1 MAQTHNA
8 TWIVLLEAPGDGV
21 RLAVKD
27 CIDVEGLPTTVGCP
41 VIAERARPA
50 GQDAAVVAAARRSG
64 AQIVGKTNLTELCWS
79 ASGMNAWSGTP
90 VNPADPQRLPGG
102 SSSGSAV
109 AVALGEADVALGTD
123 TGGSVR
129 IPAACCGVVG
139 LKTTWGRVP
148 AGGVYPLAPSLDTVG
163 PLGADVAAVELGMRL
178 IEPGFTVGPCELAV
192 GRIRPDTEPAV
203 DADTDAAI
211 DAALDA
217 AGIRA
222 EPTDAPD
229 FAAIQA
235 ATDVLI
241 DSEAYV
247 VNAYLMPEF
256 ARLGRNIQRNM
267 TEAAAISAEQ
277 VAAAEEARASVREW
291 FQGQLARHPILA
303 LPTLV
308 GPPPL
313 LGTRGMPLTI
323 LTMPAN
329 LTGLPALALP
339 VPGGPAGL
347 SASLQLIGPPGG
359 EEQLL
364 TLGRVIEAAV
374 AARSLP
380 PREAGPEEG
389 LPAGHLLLVQLPQ
402 GRDRPAQ
409 HPPQGR
415 NMGIHSYS
423 PRSKRGLADGD
434 PQGTPPVGPVFYFKR

>member
-1 MAQTHNA
+1 MPQTDTA
-8 TWIVLLEAPGDGV
+8 TWIVRLEADGGGP

-64 AQIVGKTNLTELCWS
+64 ARIVGKTNLTELCWS
-79 ASGMNAWSGTP
+79 AGGMNAWSGTP

-129 IPAACCGVVG
+129 IPAACCGIVG
-139 LKTTWGRVP
+139 LKTTWGRIPVS
-148 AGGVYPLAPSLDTVG
+148 GVYPLAPSLDTVG

-192 GRIRPDTEPAV
+192 GRIRPTGGRAAV
-203 DADTDAAI
+203 DPAT

-217 AGIRA
+217 ALDAAHILVSEA
-222 EPTDAPD
+222 DAPD
-229 FAAIQA
+229 FAAVERA
-235 ATDVLI
+235 ADALI
-241 DSEAYV
+241 DSEAYQ
-247 VNAYLMPEF
+247 VNAYLLPEI
-256 ARLGRNIQRNM
+256 ARLGENIQRNL
-267 TEAAAISAEQ
+267 TEAAAVTAEQ
-277 VAAAEEARASVREW
+277 VAAAKEARASVREW
-291 FQGQLARHPILA
+291 FMGQLARYRFLA

-308 GPPPL
+308 GAPPL
-313 LGTRGMPLTI
+313 IGARMPLTI

-359 EEQLL
+359 EEQLIA
-364 TLGRVIEAAV
+364 LGRVIEAAV
-374 AARSLP
+374 AALWLP
-380 PREAGPEEG
+380 PRESGSEQGLEG
-389 LPAGHLLLVQLPQ
+389 VDLVVVDLP
-402 GRDRPAQ
+402 
-409 HPPQGR
+409 
-415 NMGIHSYS
+415 
-423 PRSKRGLADGD
+423 DGGD
-434 PQGTPPVGPVFYFKR
+434 

>member
-1 MAQTHNA
+1 MPQTDAA
-8 TWIVLLEAPGDGV
+8 TWIVRLEANGSGA

-27 CIDVEGLPTTVGCP
+27 CIDVQGLPTTVGCP

-79 ASGMNAWSGTP
+79 AGGMNAWSGTP

-109 AVALGEADVALGTD
+109 AVALGEADAALGTD

-148 AGGVYPLAPSLDTVG
+148 ATGVYPLAASLDTVG

-178 IEPGFTVGPCELAV
+178 IEPGFTVGGCELAV
-192 GRIRPDTEPAV
+192 GRIRPAGGR
-203 DADTDAAI
+203 AAI
-211 DAALDA
+211 DPATDAALDA
-217 AGIRA
+217 ALEAAGLGVSEA
-222 EPTDAPD
+222 DAPD
-229 FAAIQA
+229 FEAIERAADA
-235 ATDVLI
+235 LI
-241 DSEAYV
+241 DFEAYQ
-247 VNAYLMPEF
+247 VNAYLMPEL
-256 ARLGRNIQRNM
+256 ARLGENIQRNL
-267 TEAAAISAEQ
+267 TEAATITAGQ
-277 VAAAEEARASVREW
+277 VAAAAEVRASVRDW
-291 FQGQLARHPILA
+291 FMGQLARHPFLA

-308 GPPPL
+308 GAPPL
-313 LGTRGMPLTI
+313 IGARMPLTI

-364 TLGRVIEAAV
+364 ALGRVIEAAV
-374 AARSLP
+374 AALWLPLP
-380 PREAGPEEG
+380 PREAGAEQG
-389 LPAGHLLLVQLPQ
+389 LKSADLVVVDLP
-402 GRDRPAQ
+402 
-409 HPPQGR
+409 
-415 NMGIHSYS
+415 
-423 PRSKRGLADGD
+423 DG
-434 PQGTPPVGPVFYFKR
+434 GN